1 MDPESCFED
10 GDNIRLQ
17 KEGMFVNEYAA
28 WNVFETSTNYPTIF
42 EEKKSNTLLA
52 RGKKTIKGSWI
63 PLVRNSLLL

>member
-1 MDPESCFED
+1 MEGIQISLLVGDHGPRILCFED

-42 EEKKSNTLLA
+42 E
-52 RGKKTIKGSWI
+52 
-63 PLVRNSLLL
+63 